1 MNPID
6 HLLEEHRLIMAQVA
20 DLRRVVADLAAGGE
34 AAVPEALPALQRIGH
49 MMETQL
55 ALHAKKEDDLL
66 FPAIETIIGAEG
78 GPTSVMRVEHKNIH
92 AQGEL
97 LRQTLHELSDV
108 EHPKIEAGRE
118 KLKKLAATGGSA
130 ESLRANAEE
139 IVRLLDMHFA
149 KEEQILFPMTL
160 GMLDDQTLSEVGKK
174 METITL

>member
-20 DLRRVVADLAAGGE
+20 DLRQAVADLTRRGE
-34 AAVPEALPALQRIGH
+34 AAVPEALPVLRRVGQ

-66 FPAIETIIGAEG
+66 FPAVEAVIGAEG
-78 GPTSVMRVEHKNIH
+78 GPTAVMRAEHKDIH

-97 LRQTLHELSDV
+97 LRQTIHELADV
-108 EHPKIEAGRE
+108 EHPEIEAGRE
-118 KLKKLAATGGSA
+118 RLKELAATGGSA
-130 ESLRANAEE
+130 ESLRASAEE
-139 IVRLLDMHFA
+139 IVRLLDLHFA
-149 KEEQILFPMTL
+149 KEEQILFPMAL
-160 GMLDDQTLSEVGKK
+160 DLLDDQTLSEVGKK